1 MSNDVR
7 PLNLPG
13 TPGPTVNFT
22 ADSIRLADLLTD
34 QVSGGSLSSSEQVEL
49 DSLLRR
55 APRLTDERG
64 VVVDEI
70 SVGMCFGASIAATF
84 AMSTDSVIP
93 ADSKARMLARGM
105 EIARENASNSR
116 AAIAITAS
124 NVSTST
130 GPMKIDAYRDQGHTQ
145 GPSHTNSTA
154 PRNLAG
160 SSGLAGSLG
169 WLVAAA
175 AVAFATLTY
184 VNNRPASVGSLREQ
198 VQQLASK
205 PGTISIPWTPMGDY
219 AKQGVSGNVYWN
231 NNDQT
236 GYIRFRGVKPNDPAL
251 AQFQMWVFDKAQGPV
266 PTAAGVFDVRTPQ
279 GAGSE
284 GEYIVQIKPAIRV
297 TDAQMFAIS
306 VEQSGGKMTP
316 NTNELVMTAP
326 VTNK

>member
-1 MSNDVR
+1 MSNDLR

-13 TPGPTVNFT
+13 TPGSTVNFT

-34 QVSGGSLSSSEQVEL
+34 QVSGGSLSSNENVEL

-64 VVVDEI
+64 VVVDEV
-70 SVGMCFGASIAATF
+70 SLGMSFGAAIMATF
-84 AMSTDSVIP
+84 DPAQPSVIP
-93 ADSKARMLARGM
+93 ADAKARMLARGM
-105 EIARENASNSR
+105 EIARENA
-116 AAIAITAS
+116 AIARNASVSKTTSVPMTA
-124 NVSTST
+124 
-130 GPMKIDAYRDQGHTQ
+130 GPMKIDAYRDQAANG
-145 GPSHTNSTA
+145 SSA

-205 PGTISIPWTPMGDY
+205 PGTMSIPWTPMGEY

-231 NNDQT
+231 NDDQT